1 MNGSRGVGA
10 YVSSILVAL
19 SAIPESLAGAGEPFR
34 AFDLEMPGHVGYF
47 LAEDLDEDG
56 LKELIVLHKNPSQSR
71 VAVGSWWM
79 SIFFQSGAGFG
90 ASPDRTIPIDPRAA
104 VFDVGDLLPT
114 PGKEISF
121 LGPDGLHAYPPSQ
134 DSSSYAR
141 PQKILAIPSIFTI
154 HDPSALAH
162 FDFISDLDR
171 DGIEDIMVPQRDGLA
186 IYTKDPD
193 GLLIPSGVIQM
204 GWVSTIHSLSSQRR
218 TVGFGVR
225 MSVATPR
232 FLTQDFNGDQRSDL
246 IAIYSDSLCA
256 FFQKPGGG
264 FDGPP
269 DQVIDLRFDRI
280 ATGTQTIREAP
291 EDRDEHT
298 SITKIT
304 DLNGDGRIDLL
315 ALRISTRKSALR
327 PETEVQVY
335 YGRETEGRNL
345 FPADPDQILKAKGTQ
360 ILADAVDL
368 DGDGRMDLIVPT
380 IKLGLAQIIRVL
392 ISKTLE
398 VEVHIF
404 LMGKDGRYPKKA
416 SDKRDFPVQFDFKG
430 QHSQPVYE
438 VVDLNND
445 GRIDILTSADF
456 EELEGY
462 YGVPKKILRN
472 KPDFRFRVKLP
483 RNGERVTAIQLN
495 PDGRADLVI
504 TYEKQDM
511 EEGEDLRNLVRVLL
525 SDGP

>member
-1 MNGSRGVGA
+1 MKSSRGVGA
-10 YVSSILVAL
+10 SVSSILVAIF
-19 SAIPESLAGAGEPFR
+19 AIPQSLLWAGEPFR
-34 AFDLEMPGHVGYF
+34 VFDLEMPGHVGYF

-56 LKELIVLHKNPSQSR
+56 LKELIVLHKKPPPSR
-71 VAVGSWWM
+71 VAVTSLWM
-79 SIFFQSGAGFG
+79 SIFFQSDAGFG

-121 LGPDGLHAYPPSQ
+121 LGPDGLHAYPSL
-134 DSSSYAR
+134 DSSSHPR
-141 PQKILAIPSIFTI
+141 PQKVLDIPSIFTF

-218 TVGFGVR
+218 ALGFGVR

-232 FLTQDFNGDQRSDL
+232 FLTQDFNGDRRSDL

-398 VEVHIF
+398 VDVHIF

-483 RNGERVTAIQLN
+483 RNGERVIAIQLN
-495 PDGRADLVI
+495 PDSRADLVI
-504 TYEKQDM
+504 TYEIQDM